1 MTPVISFPRLRNH
14 YALAALCALALTLV
28 SHAAEVKHFSISA
41 AAATA
46 AIKDFSSQSGSE
58 VLVPTD
64 AVAGIST
71 HAVAGDMTPRQAL
84 EQMVAGTGLV
94 VIEDEKTGALGLR
107 LNPAREKN
115 TENRQTMVP
124 TAKVTKSETGALK
137 LETYGSMTL
146 SDFLNQIPQ
155 TYAGIASGRGSAP
168 NELNPEFGQRT
179 ETSNPPF
186 NLVLGSSAAP
196 PGQTGVSGVSLRGL
210 GSGST
215 LVLVDGRRAAQS
227 GNGNRST
234 DTRQGFVDLNT
245 IPLGMV
251 DRIEVITDGASAIYG
266 ADAVAGVINIIL
278 KKNFTGTELS
288 PSMVAAR
295 SGMFPSLVDFLMEN

>member
-28 SHAAEVKHFSISA
+28 SHAAEVKNFSISA
-41 AAATA
+41 APAAA
-46 AIKDFSSQSGSE
+46 AIKDFSRQSGSE

-137 LETYGSMTL
+137 LDTYSVLGSRIRQTETAGPSPVSSYDKEYIRATGSMTL
-146 SDFLNQIPQ
+146 SDFLNQIP
-155 TYAGIASGRGSAP
+155 
-168 NELNPEFGQRT
+168 
-179 ETSNPPF
+179 
-186 NLVLGSSAAP
+186 
-196 PGQTGVSGVSLRGL
+196 
-210 GSGST
+210 
-215 LVLVDGRRAAQS
+215 
-227 GNGNRST
+227 
-234 DTRQGFVDLNT
+234 
-245 IPLGMV
+245 
-251 DRIEVITDGASAIYG
+251 
-266 ADAVAGVINIIL
+266 
-278 KKNFTGTELS
+278 
-288 PSMVAAR
+288 
-295 SGMFPSLVDFLMEN
+295 